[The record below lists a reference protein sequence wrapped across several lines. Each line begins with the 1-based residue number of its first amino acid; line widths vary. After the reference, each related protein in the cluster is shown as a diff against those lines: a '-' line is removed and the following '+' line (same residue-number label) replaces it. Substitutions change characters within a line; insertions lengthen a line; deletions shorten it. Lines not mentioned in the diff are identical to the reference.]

1 MNEGDK
7 MAIRLSAFILG
18 STLALIGIF
27 SVSNRTREGK
37 VLDCAF
43 NGVACKRWAIQN
55 AGKLGLTRAESYCL
69 NQCNE

>member
-18 STLALIGIF
+18 SALALIGIF
-27 SVSNRTREGK
+27 SVSNRNRESK

-43 NGVACKRWAIQN
+43 NGVACKVMVHRIH
-55 AGKLGLTRAESYCL
+55 
-69 NQCNE
+69 